1 MALYDK
7 MIKAIKKEIIIRSK
21 NYNDEIQTI
30 YYGGGT
36 PSLLK
41 IKDINDIFKSIQNN
55 YSLSKNLEVT
65 IEANP
70 DDLTKSKLKSLSR
83 TKINRISL
91 GIQTLNDDALKL
103 MKRVHSSK
111 QSIESIENS
120 LLFFNNLS
128 IDLIYGIP
136 NSDLKSLDKDLRLL
150 QYYDIK
156 HVSAYALTV
165 ESKTL

>member
-1 MALYDK
+1 M
-7 MIKAIKKEIIIRSK
+7 
-21 NYNDEIQTI
+21 
-30 YYGGGT
+30 
-36 PSLLK
+36 
-41 IKDINDIFKSIQNN
+41 
-55 YSLSKNLEVT
+55 
-65 IEANP
+65 
-70 DDLTKSKLKSLSR
+70 KSLSR

-136 NSDLKSLDKDLRLL
+136 NSDLKSLDKAITSTIDQLDGQVNSYRKLYTN
-150 QYYDIK
+150 YYK
-156 HVSAYALTV
+156 KCLSQ
-165 ESKTL
+165 